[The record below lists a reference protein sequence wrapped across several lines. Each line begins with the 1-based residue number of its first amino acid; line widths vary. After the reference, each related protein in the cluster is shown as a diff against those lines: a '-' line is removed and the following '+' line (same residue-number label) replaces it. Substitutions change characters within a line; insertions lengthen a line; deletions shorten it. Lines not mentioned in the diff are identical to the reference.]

1 MANLSEQIELYLRE
15 LMEEYGNIIKI
26 NRNQLADNFDCV
38 PSQINYVLDTRFT
51 VEKGYIVESQRG
63 GGGYIKI
70 IRLKIDSE
78 KEILKNLILRM
89 NNHISQR
96 KAGGIIE
103 RLFDNNIITERERYL
118 MEIAMHRD
126 VLSLEL
132 PQRDFIRER
141 ILRGMLEVILKFDNE
156 EA

>member
-1 MANLSEQIELYLRE
+1 MANLSEQIELYLRD
-15 LMEEYGNIIKI
+15 LMEEYGDIIKI